1 MTSSDKIA
9 TSYFQ
14 AVASGDRAALAELFA
29 EDIVYRFPG
38 RSSFAA
44 NYEGRDAV
52 LAYLDRLREMTGSS
66 LGVEILDVMTSE
78 KRAVGFVRATATRHG
93 SEFSWQLL
101 AVIVPRNDK
110 IEEISLF
117 YDDQYGVDEFLHIEA
132 K

>member
-14 AVASGDRAALAELFA
+14 AVASGDRAALTELFA
-29 EDIVYRFPG
+29 EDMVYRFPG

-52 LAYLDRLREMTGSS
+52 LAYLDRLRETTGSS

-101 AVIVPRNDK
+101 AVIVPRNGK

-117 YDDQYGVDEFLHIEA
+117 YDDQYGVDEFLYMEA